1 MPIPVTAGV
10 GHLCPSI
17 PVAAGVNAIGP
28 PLHQQGQTI
37 ISDQSLLLPKG
48 GGEITDTS
56 KVAMVITLQVLK

>member
-1 MPIPVTAGV
+1 MPISVTAGV

-28 PLHQQGQTI
+28 SLHQQGQTI
-37 ISDQSLLLPKG
+37 ISGLLLLKG

-56 KVAMVITLQVLK
+56 